1 MTDHA
6 HDITGLQI
14 ATDNLTRAHTAYYH
28 RIITAHTNG
37 MSLRNIANIVGVSHQ
52 TVHNIIT
59 AHNRTG
65 N

>member
-1 MTDHA
+1 MTDHT

-14 ATDNLTRAHTAYYH
+14 ATENLTRARTVYHH

-37 MSLRNIANIVGVSHQ
+37 MSLRNIANIVGLSHQ

-59 AHNRTG
+59 THNRTG